1 MLAISTTW
9 NYQPDRDM
17 RQLLLEI
24 KETGLNAVE
33 LGYKLTV
40 SQLAQIVS
48 LLKELN
54 LNVSSVHNFCPL
66 PNDHPSPRHPSN
78 YYRLSALDEAE
89 RVLAVR
95 WTQTAVDT
103 ALRVGAPVVVIHA
116 GTVEMP
122 DDLSEKLFKIYKI
135 SDQGAGAFEQVRE
148 RFMVQ
153 RKAARGPYMDAII
166 KSLADV
172 LPYAQDRNIK
182 IGLETRY
189 YPTEIPNDEEIG
201 ELLARFHAQGLW
213 YWHDV
218 GHAEAN
224 DRLGIY
230 DHQACL
236 ERYSKQLI
244 GFHLHGVK
252 ILRDHHAPFEGDFDI
267 KQIYPFIKKH
277 HIKVIES
284 HGSATLAQIRVAV
297 REFSKLEEAL

>member
-1 MLAISTTW
+1 MLAISTAW
-9 NYQPDRDM
+9 NYRPDIEM

-40 SQLAQIVS
+40 PQLEQIVP

-66 PNDHPSPRHPSN
+66 PDDHPSPRHPSN
-78 YYRLSALDEAE
+78 YYRLTALDEAE
-89 RVLAVR
+89 RALAVR
-95 WTQTAVDT
+95 WTKTAVDT
-103 ALRVGAPVVVIHA
+103 AVRVGAPVVVIHA

-122 DDLSEKLFKIYKI
+122 DYLSEKLFKSYKV
-135 SDQGAGAFEQVRE
+135 SNQGAGAFDQVRQK
-148 RFMVQ
+148 FIDQ

-166 KSLADV
+166 KSLTDV
-172 LPYAQDRNIK
+172 LSYAQDHDIK

-201 ELLARFHAQGLW
+201 ELLLKFHCRGLW

-236 ERYSKQLI
+236 RRYADQLI

-252 ILRDHHAPFEGDFDI
+252 ILRDHHAPLEGDFDI
-267 KQIYPFIKKH
+267 KQVYPFIKKQ

-284 HGSATLAQIRVAV
+284 HGSATLAQIRCAV
-297 REFSKLEEAL
+297 DEFSKLEQ